1 MADQEPKKLT
11 KTEQGRADRVAEKA
25 ARATATQN
33 RRDSAA
39 AAQKRSEQR
48 VGPGGGDGGTSERMS
63 QREAASGLNLA
74 GNNTM
79 SGRGGSS
86 ASPVGEAS
94 GANVSQDGT
103 IARPTS
109 GDPFYT
115 FDREI
120 PSEEITDQGVHD
132 QTNDVLPVSQSAFA
146 AIVCVNGKPHFASIQ
161 GEIGDEI
168 T

>member
-1 MADQEPKKLT
+1 MASQA
-11 KTEQGRADRVAEKA
+11 GRDT
-25 ARATATQN
+25 ARAKSRQGGGQTASDTARAQARTQADTARAKSRQN
-33 RRDSAA
+33 
-39 AAQKRSEQR
+39 
-48 VGPGGGDGGTSERMS
+48 GGDGGTSERMS
-63 QREAASGLNLA
+63 QREAAAGLNLA
-74 GNNTM
+74 SNNTM
-79 SGRGGSS
+79 SGRGESS

-94 GANVSQDGT
+94 GANVFQDGT

-146 AIVCVNGKPHFASIQ
+146 AIICVNGKPHFASIQ

>member
-1 MADQEPKKLT
+1 MASQ
-11 KTEQGRADRVAEKA
+11 ADRDT
-25 ARATATQN
+25 ARAKSRQGGGQTASDTARAQSRTQADTARAKSRQN
-33 RRDSAA
+33 
-39 AAQKRSEQR
+39 
-48 VGPGGGDGGTSERMS
+48 GGDGGTSDRMS

-74 GNNTM
+74 GNDTM

-94 GANVSQDGT
+94 GANISQDGT

-120 PSEEITDQGVHD
+120 PSEEVTDQGVHD
-132 QTNDVLPVSQSAFA
+132 NTNDELPVSQAAFA
-146 AIVCVNGKPHFASIQ
+146 AIVCVNGEPHFASIQ
-161 GEIGDEI
+161 GIIGDKI

>member
-1 MADQEPKKLT
+1 MASQ
-11 KTEQGRADRVAEKA
+11 ADRDT
-25 ARATATQN
+25 ARAKSRQGGGQ
-33 RRDSAA
+33 
-39 AAQKRSEQR
+39 AAQDTARAKSKQN
-48 VGPGGGDGGTSERMS
+48 GDDGGTSERMS
-63 QREAASGLNLA
+63 QREAAAGLNLA

-94 GANVSQDGT
+94 GANVSQDST

-120 PSEEITDQGVHD
+120 PSEEVMDQGVHD
-132 QTNDVLPVSQSAFA
+132 ETGGELLNATGAFNV
-146 AIVCVNGKPHFASIQ
+146 IICRNGVPHTASIN
-161 GEIGDEI
+161 GTIGGPL